1 VLKLMKLEM
10 KKYKIGGF
18 LNSVWIANIAIL
30 VLMVMLNYV
39 PDSKKEV
46 GAYNFLIE
54 IQTIDL
60 LVRNTFIIFAAVLLA
75 KIIIDEYKSKTI
87 TVLFMYPINRYKLF
101 LSKILITVIFT
112 FVVIILSDIIISGT
126 FYIINIFEGFV
137 PREMDMAKLYK
148 LIISIIITAGSTSFI
163 SLIPLFFGM
172 WKKSTIATIVS
183 AIILV
188 SVVGSNNGGVS
199 LGSMLG
205 VQLVLS
211 IIGIFIAY
219 LGIRNIE
226 KRDVA

>member
-1 VLKLMKLEM
+1 MLKLMKLEI
-10 KKYKIGGF
+10 KKYKMGSF
-18 LNSVWIANIAIL
+18 LKGVWIANVAIL
-30 VLMVMLNYV
+30 VLMVMLNYM

-46 GAYNFLIE
+46 GAYSFLVE

-75 KIIIDEYKSKTI
+75 KIIIDEYRSKTI
-87 TVLFMYPINRYKLF
+87 TVLFMYPISRYKLF

-112 FVVIILSDIIISGT
+112 FLTIILSDVIISGA

-137 PREMDMAKLYK
+137 PREMDIAELYK

-183 AIILV
+183 SIILV
-188 SVVGSNNGGVS
+188 SIVGSSGGGVS
-199 LGSMLG
+199 LGSILG
-205 VQLVLS
+205 VQIILS
-211 IIGIFIAY
+211 IIGVFIAY

-226 KRDVA
+226 KRDIA